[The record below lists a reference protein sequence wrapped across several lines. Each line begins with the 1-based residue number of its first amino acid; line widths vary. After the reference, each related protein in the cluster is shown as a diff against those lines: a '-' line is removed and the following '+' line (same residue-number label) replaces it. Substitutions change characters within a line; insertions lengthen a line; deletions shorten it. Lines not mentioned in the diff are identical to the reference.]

1 MPFYHEHILP
11 HLIHLVCGSANF
23 RKQRERVIP
32 QAEGRVLEVG
42 MGSGLNLEFYDPL
55 KVKRLFALEPS
66 QGMRKKARK
75 ALAGAPL
82 PVEVLDLPGEEI
94 PLEDGSVDTIVLT
107 YTLCTI
113 PDWRK
118 ALEQM
123 RRVLAPGGKLLFAE
137 HGRAPEEEV
146 VRWQERLQPFWGIVS
161 GGCHLGREIPTL
173 LQEGGFRVQELETG
187 YELKGPKFAS
197 YQYLGMAK

>member
-1 MPFYHEHILP
+1 
-11 HLIHLVCGSANF
+11 
-23 RKQRERVIP
+23 
-32 QAEGRVLEVG
+32 
-42 MGSGLNLEFYDPL
+42 MGSGLNLEFYDPE
-55 KVKRLFALEPS
+55 KVKHLFALEPS

-75 ALAGAPL
+75 ALSRAPVS
-82 PVEVLDLPGEEI
+82 VEVLDLPGEEI
-94 PLEDGSVDTIVLT
+94 PLDDGTVDTIVLT

-137 HGRAPEEEV
+137 HGRAPEPEV
-146 VRWQERLQPFWGIVS
+146 VRWQERLQPFWGPIS

-173 LQEGGFRVQELETG
+173 LQEGGFRVEELEAG